1 MATAAIT
8 REEKIGLA
16 VAAAAHVAIV
26 AVLLYQGTTTPAKP
40 VVEEPERMVVSLAT
54 DVGLTSTA
62 PNPVPQ
68 ARRAAAPDAQPDLAP
83 IPPAFQAPDVLPQ
96 PRPRPTAAPRPTTRA
111 TSAPRS
117 TPAPAPRPTRSS
129 SPAPTPRATRSSAPA
144 PTPAPRPTQT
154 RSGGISGDFLDGS
167 GASAS
172 GSAGSPAATAGPRE
186 QAAIGAAIQRQ
197 LRPHWQAPNGVDA
210 ELLVTN
216 VRFRLNRDGSLSGSP
231 SCVSQ
236 SGVNDANNAQ
246 KDVHCERAI
255 RAVRAAA
262 PFNLPE
268 QFYDAWRTVT
278 SRFDRRL

>member
-1 MATAAIT
+1 MAIATLT
-8 REEKIGLA
+8 REEKVGLG

-26 AVLLYQGTTTPAKP
+26 AVLLYQGATAPEP
-40 VVEEPERMVVSLAT
+40 VVQEPERMVVSLAE

-62 PNPVPQ
+62 PNPVDS
-68 ARRAAAPDAQPDLAP
+68 ARMAEAPEFAP
-83 IPPAFQAPDVLPQ
+83 TTPPPLPQ
-96 PRPRPTAAPRPTTRA
+96 IFDPPSEPVTQPPRVQPSVSPRTSRARTTPTPTPAPRPSPRA
-111 TSAPRS
+111 TQRS
-117 TPAPAPRPTRSS
+117 TPAPAPS
-129 SPAPTPRATRSSAPA
+129 
-144 PTPAPRPTQT
+144 PTQ
-154 RSGGISGDFLDGS
+154 RAAASRVGSDFLGGS
-167 GASAS
+167 GASES
-172 GSAGSPAATAGPRE
+172 GDAGTPAATAGPRE

-236 SGVNDANNAQ
+236 TGVNDANNAQ
-246 KDVHCERAI
+246 KDVHCERAV